1 MLRLRAFPGSGMKA
15 LIVGGTGPT
24 GPLVVE
30 GLIRRG
36 YEVAILHSG
45 KHEVDLPEAVE
56 HIHGDPHFLG
66 PLKEALGSRTFDL
79 VVGMYGRLRH
89 LANAVKGRTAR
100 FIAAGGMPYAA
111 FVYGE
116 MEGVSVPVL
125 IREDAP
131 LFRDEKRN
139 KFTYLIT
146 LSEEVM
152 MGAHYEGSYNA
163 TLLRFPMIYGPR
175 QVAPKEWCIIRRI
188 LDGRK
193 HLILPDGGLKLERR
207 GYAHNVA
214 ASVLLTVD
222 KPSESAGQIYNVG
235 DEGVWSLKEW
245 VDAIARIM
253 DRRWELVSMPF
264 AAARPARPY
273 GGRNFHWVPDIDK
286 IRTQLGYKDEVPAEV
301 GLKRTVRWYL
311 QHRPDAGG
319 EIERNLQDPFDYEA
333 EDRLI
338 SDYRTRLEG
347 IRGLHDGGFRFRH
360 GYAHP
365 KNRDD

>member
-1 MLRLRAFPGSGMKA
+1 MKA

-36 YEVAILHSG
+36 YEVAILHTG
-45 KHEVDLPEAVE
+45 KHEADLPEAVE

-89 LANAVKGRTAR
+89 LAHVVKGRTAR
-100 FIAAGGMPYAA
+100 LIAAGGMPYAA

-139 KFTYLIT
+139 KFTSLMT

-152 MGAHYEGSYNA
+152 MGAHHEGSYSA

-175 QVAPKEWCIIRRI
+175 QVAPKEWCIVRRI

-207 GYAHNVA
+207 GYADNVA
-214 ASVLLTVD
+214 ASVLLAVD

-253 DRRWELVSMPF
+253 GHRWELVSMPF

-273 GGRNFHWVPDIDK
+273 GGRNFHWVPDIEK
-286 IRTQLGYKDEVPAEV
+286 IRTQLGYKDEAPAEV
-301 GLKRTVRWYL
+301 GLKRTVGWYL

-319 EIERNLQDPFDYEA
+319 EIETTLQDPFDYEA

-338 SDYRTRLEG
+338 SEYRTRLEG
-347 IRGLHDGGFRFRH
+347 IRGLYDSGFRFRH